1 MAAAN
6 WQYELDVARGA
17 VLRAAKL
24 TKKML
29 ATVSEVSKADSS
41 PVTVAD
47 FAAQALIISI
57 LHELFPD
64 DSFVGEE
71 DAGVL
76 RREAGL
82 RERVYEI
89 FSAAREEVT
98 TTAQDEAQRYT
109 VDQMLDFIDMG
120 GCGQGGAHGRFWVMD
135 PVDGTATFLRGEQY
149 AVSLALIEDGK
160 EVLGV
165 IACPN
170 LKLDDT
176 GRIRESSVDK
186 VGLGII
192 LSAVKGQ
199 GATVT
204 ALPSA
209 QARTLPE
216 PVPLEPLQPPA
227 EVARAHIVDCSLN
240 PTASRAKMQEVA
252 NRLGAS
258 FPGTD
263 VWSSH
268 IRYAALVV
276 GGGDILIRIPSAPGS
291 TTCIWDHAGA
301 QLIFK
306 ELGGKVTD
314 LDGRPVDFSA
324 GRHLSNNRGLLSA
337 RKDIHAKVLAVVQEL
352 LSVN

>member
-1 MAAAN
+1 MSAKN
-6 WQYELDVARGA
+6 WQHELDAARGA

-24 TKKML
+24 TKNVL
-29 ATVSEVSKADSS
+29 STVSEVSKADSS

-57 LHELFPD
+57 LHEIFPD
-64 DSFVGEE
+64 DAFVGEE

-89 FSAAREEVT
+89 FSAAR
-98 TTAQDEAQRYT
+98 DEATDQQGRQQQRYT

-120 GCGQGGAHGRFWVMD
+120 SRGHGGAHGRFWVMD

-149 AVSLALIEDGK
+149 AVSLALLQGGK
-160 EVLGV
+160 EALGV
-165 IACPN
+165 VACPN
-170 LKLDDT
+170 LKLDDA
-176 GRIRESSVDK
+176 GRIRESSIDK
-186 VGLGII
+186 DGLGIM

-204 ALPSA
+204 ALTSA
-209 QARTLPE
+209 DASTLPE
-216 PVPLEPLQPPA
+216 PVSLEQLQPPS
-227 EVARAHIVDCSLN
+227 ELSGAHIVDCSLN
-240 PTASRAKMQEVA
+240 PAASRAKMQELA
-252 NRLGAS
+252 SRLGAE

-268 IRYAALVV
+268 IRYAALIV
-276 GGGDILIRIPSAPGS
+276 GGGDVLIRIPSSSGS
-291 TTCIWDHAGA
+291 KSCIWDHAGA
-301 QLIFK
+301 QLIFT

-314 LDGRPVDFSA
+314 LDGRPVDFSV
-324 GRHLSNNRGLLSA
+324 GRYLSQNRGLLSA
-337 RKDIHAKVLAVVQEL
+337 RKDIHARVLAVAQEL
-352 LSVN
+352 MPDN